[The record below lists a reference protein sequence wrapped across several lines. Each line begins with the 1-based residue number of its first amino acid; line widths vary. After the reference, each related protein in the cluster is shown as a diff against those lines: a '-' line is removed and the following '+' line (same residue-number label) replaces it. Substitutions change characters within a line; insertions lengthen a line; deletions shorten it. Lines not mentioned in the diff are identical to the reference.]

1 MIFTDLQ
8 KAFDTI
14 PHNIIW
20 QKMKVISFC
29 EDTTTWVKF
38 FHSKQAFTVTI
49 DKRFSNSFCRS
60 TSQVKHPWFNTKINI
75 WTIIFFDCISQSY
88 MSMIFSLVFQY
99 EDEGVIEQ
107 KQL

>member
-38 FHSKQAFTVTI
+38 FHSKQAFTVNI

-60 TSQVKHPWFNTKINI
+60 TSQVKHPWFNTKIN
-75 WTIIFFDCISQSY
+75 